1 MRLRRAGEADAAK
14 MAAVHAAAFDPG
26 WSAVELAASTRGN
39 GAFALAVDDG
49 AMLGFVIARIIA
61 GHAEI
66 LTIAVDPSARRR
78 GIGRA
83 LVAATAG
90 VAAHSG
96 ADTVFLEVDVGNLS
110 AIGLYEGEGFQRVG
124 VRKGYYT
131 NGADA
136 LVLRR
141 DLNSRDAASYTD
153 L

>member
-26 WSAVELAASTRGN
+26 WSATELAASARGN
-39 GAFALAVDDG
+39 GAFALAVDDE
-49 AMLGFVIARIIA
+49 AMVGFVIARIIA
-61 GHAEI
+61 GQAEI

-90 VAAHSG
+90 VAANSG
-96 ADTVFLEVDVGNLS
+96 ASAVFLEVDVSNAS
-110 AIGLYEGEGFQRVG
+110 AIALYHGEGFVKVG

-131 NGADA
+131 HGADA

-141 DLNSRDAASYTD
+141 DLNSRDAASYTE